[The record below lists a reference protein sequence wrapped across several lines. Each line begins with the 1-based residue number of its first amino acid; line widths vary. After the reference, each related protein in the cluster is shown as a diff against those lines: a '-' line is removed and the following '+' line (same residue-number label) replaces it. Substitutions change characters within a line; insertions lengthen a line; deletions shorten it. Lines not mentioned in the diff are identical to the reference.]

1 MSFILFSTLTNLVK
15 LLLLSQPLISGKK
28 TIYLPTIFFT
38 LILLISYENL
48 GNSSYSSILS
58 SFITKIGIKKPFS
71 RDILKT
77 NKGKLGEIKSHGA
90 ILTFIYPVQ

>member
-1 MSFILFSTLTNLVK
+1 MSFILLSTLTNLVR

-28 TIYLPTIFFT
+28 LYIYLLFFT

-48 GNSSYSSILS
+48 GNSSYSSSLS

-77 NKGKLGEIKSHGA
+77 NKGKLCEINSHRA